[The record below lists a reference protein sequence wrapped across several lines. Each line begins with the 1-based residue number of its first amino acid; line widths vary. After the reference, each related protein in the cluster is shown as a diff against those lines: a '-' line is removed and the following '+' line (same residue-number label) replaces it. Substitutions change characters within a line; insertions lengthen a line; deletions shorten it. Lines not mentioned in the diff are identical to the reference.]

1 MNKYMVKLH
10 KKGAEDLPYTIHVI
24 ANAEQ
29 EAATKAKLTIAQ
41 NGHWP
46 LCYNNMYDKL
56 EVLVVDNV
64 LKTKQINKRVVQISL
79 DIVVGNDCDGC
90 KLAEFV
96 ADELNMRGYTVV
108 GAGFQE
114 DVTEYYEEQLEN
126 MNECS

>member
-1 MNKYMVKLH
+1 MNRYMVTLH
-10 KKGAEDLPYTIHVI
+10 KKGEERISYTIRVI
-24 ANAEQ
+24 ANDEQ
-29 EAATKAKLTIAQ
+29 EAATKAKSTIAK
-41 NGHWP
+41 NGYWP

-96 ADELNMRGYTVV
+96 ADELNMRGYTVI